1 MEMSRWPSKS
11 TSRQRNRLLK
21 IQIGRIRDWTFWHY
35 QALGW
40 PIFAFAHIAVRT
52 AASGFSWTLI
62 SNLLLQIFAGFLLSL
77 VLREYYRRISYR
89 ELPLPSIVV
98 RIVLFSLVFTTIWY
112 GAYVIIQIAYRGAS
126 FLQTAL
132 APPFATATIAAIYPE
147 KLVWSALYF
156 GIKFWRDWV
165 NERERTQKAM
175 ELAQQAQLQML
186 RYQLNPHFLFNALNS
201 LRALIDEDAREARLL
216 ITQLSEFLRY
226 SLLYRERSDV
236 VLKDEL
242 EAIRQYLAIE
252 KKRYEEKLEVC
263 IEEDPSAQDY
273 PIQSFLVHPLVED
286 AMKHGMETSMMPLRI
301 WIKERLLDGA
311 LQISVINTGR
321 WVPPSFRG
329 SLPQR
334 SETGL
339 ENVKMRLERSYPQR
353 HRINK
358 FEKDEAV
365 HVVMEIWEDEH
376 DAHEEANSSND
387 SR

>member
-1 MEMSRWPSKS
+1 M
-11 TSRQRNRLLK
+11 K
-21 IQIGRIRDWTFWHY
+21 IQIRSIRDWTFWHY

-52 AASGFSWTLI
+52 AATGFSWMTI

-77 VLREYYRRISYR
+77 VLREYYRRIPYR
-89 ELPLPSIVV
+89 ETPLPSIVV
-98 RIVLFSLVFTTIWY
+98 RIVLFSFIFTTIWY
-112 GAYVIIQIAYRGAS
+112 GAYVIIQIAYRGSS
-126 FLQTAL
+126 FLQTGL
-132 APPFATATIAAIYPE
+132 APSFAAATIAAIYPE

-165 NERERTQKAM
+165 IERERTEKAM
-175 ELAQQAQLQML
+175 ESAQQAQLQML

-201 LRALIDEDAREARLL
+201 LRALIDEDAKEARLL

-242 EAIRQYLAIE
+242 GAIRQFLAIE

-263 IEEDPSAQDY
+263 FEEDPRAQDY

-286 AMKHGMETSMMPLRI
+286 AMKHGMETSTMPLRI
-301 WIKERLLDGA
+301 WIKTHLQDGA

-329 SLPQR
+329 GLSQG

-339 ENVKMRLERSYPQR
+339 ENVKKRLERSYPHR
-353 HRINK
+353 HRIQK
-358 FEKDEAV
+358 FEKDEVV
-365 HVVMEIWEDEH
+365 HVVMEIRQDEN
-376 DAHEEANSSND
+376 DARA
-387 SR
+387 